1 MWCNVIKNSKKI
13 YLRIFNKQAQ
23 FLRSIK
29 MQVNN
34 IQNHNTNFGMA
45 LKINPKLKPQ
55 LQSAHFATVERL
67 QKIGK
72 EVENVK
78 LYDVCYENDIYTPTV
93 RSAMKNDSKNYF
105 AEIKRQEGLLGKPY
119 TVTCGD
125 DTYQGFNPK
134 YPSIFETLYKN
145 KAYEK
150 YKQYASLQNVHEQ
163 VAELSKI
170 LEKRDLM
177 LQRKFEAEKQTKLV
191 KENQIKE
198 QKVKQETAID
208 NLLSQY
214 QYEFEQKT
222 EKVGFWKGLVNKFTS
237 LLSK

>member
-1 MWCNVIKNSKKI
+1 
-13 YLRIFNKQAQ
+13 
-23 FLRSIK
+23 

-55 LQSAHFATVERL
+55 LRSAHFATIEHL

-78 LYDVCYENDIYTPTV
+78 LYDVCYENDIYTPAV
-93 RSAMKNDSKNYF
+93 RKVGEKDSENYF
-105 AEIKRQEGLLGKPY
+105 AEMTRQEGLLGKLY

-125 DTYQGFNPK
+125 DIYQGYNPK
-134 YPSIFETLYKN
+134 YPPIFETLYKD

-150 YKQYASLQNVHEQ
+150 YKQYASLPSVHERA
-163 VAELSKI
+163 AELSKI
-170 LEKRDLM
+170 LEERDLM
-177 LQRKFEAEKQTKLV
+177 SQRTFEAKEQAKLV

-198 QKVKQETAID
+198 QKAKQETAID

-214 QYEFEQKT
+214 QYKFEQKT
-222 EKVGFWKGLVNKFTS
+222 EKVGFWKGLANKFTS

>member
-1 MWCNVIKNSKKI
+1 
-13 YLRIFNKQAQ
+13 
-23 FLRSIK
+23 

-55 LQSAHFATVERL
+55 LRSAHFATVERL

>member
-1 MWCNVIKNSKKI
+1 
-13 YLRIFNKQAQ
+13 
-23 FLRSIK
+23 

-55 LQSAHFATVERL
+55 LQ
-67 QKIGK
+67 KIGK
-72 EVENVK
+72 EIENVK
-78 LYDVCYENDIYTPTV
+78 LYDVCYENDIYTPAV
-93 RSAMKNDSKNYF
+93 RKVGEKDSENYF
-105 AEIKRQEGLLGKPY
+105 AEMTRQEGLLGKLY

-125 DTYQGFNPK
+125 DIYQGYNPK
-134 YPSIFETLYKN
+134 YPPIFETLYKD

-150 YKQYASLQNVHEQ
+150 YKQYASLPSVHERA
-163 VAELSKI
+163 AELSKI
-170 LEKRDLM
+170 LEERDLM
-177 LQRKFEAEKQTKLV
+177 SQRTFEAKEQAKLV

-198 QKVKQETAID
+198 QKAKQETAID

-222 EKVGFWKGLVNKFTS
+222 EKVGFWKGLANKFTS

>member
-1 MWCNVIKNSKKI
+1 
-13 YLRIFNKQAQ
+13 
-23 FLRSIK
+23 

-55 LQSAHFATVERL
+55 LRSAHFATIERL

-78 LYDVCYENDIYTPTV
+78 LYDVCYENDIYTPAV
-93 RSAMKNDSKNYF
+93 RKVGEKDSENYF
-105 AEIKRQEGLLGKPY
+105 AEMTRQEGLLGKLY

-125 DTYQGFNPK
+125 DIYQGYNPK
-134 YPSIFETLYKN
+134 YPPIFETLYKD

-150 YKQYASLQNVHEQ
+150 YKQYASLPSVHERA
-163 VAELSKI
+163 AELSKI
-170 LEKRDLM
+170 LEERDLM
-177 LQRKFEAEKQTKLV
+177 SQRTFEAKEQAKLV

-198 QKVKQETAID
+198 QKAKQETAID

-214 QYEFEQKT
+214 QYKFDQKT
-222 EKVGFWKGLVNKFTS
+222 EKVGFWKGLANKFTS

>member
-1 MWCNVIKNSKKI
+1 
-13 YLRIFNKQAQ
+13 
-23 FLRSIK
+23 

-55 LQSAHFATVERL
+55 LRSAHFATVERL

-78 LYDVCYENDIYTPTV
+78 LYDVCYENDIYTPAV
-93 RSAMKNDSKNYF
+93 RKVGEKDSENYF
-105 AEIKRQEGLLGKPY
+105 AEMTRQEGLLGKLY

-125 DTYQGFNPK
+125 DIYQGYNPK
-134 YPSIFETLYKN
+134 YPPIFETLYKD

-150 YKQYASLQNVHEQ
+150 YKQYASLPSVHERA
-163 VAELSKI
+163 AELSKI
-170 LEKRDLM
+170 LEERDLM
-177 LQRKFEAEKQTKLV
+177 SQRTFEAKEQAKLV

-198 QKVKQETAID
+198 QKAKQETAID

-214 QYEFEQKT
+214 QYEFDQKT
-222 EKVGFWKGLVNKFTS
+222 ETVVFLKVLEN
-237 LLSK
+237 

>member
-1 MWCNVIKNSKKI
+1 
-13 YLRIFNKQAQ
+13 
-23 FLRSIK
+23 

-55 LQSAHFATVERL
+55 LRSAHFATIERL

-78 LYDVCYENDIYTPTV
+78 LYDVCYENDIYTPAV
-93 RSAMKNDSKNYF
+93 RKVGEKDSENYF
-105 AEIKRQEGLLGKPY
+105 AEMTRQEGLLGKLY

-125 DTYQGFNPK
+125 DIYQGYNPK
-134 YPSIFETLYKN
+134 YPPIFETLYKD

-150 YKQYASLQNVHEQ
+150 YKQYASLPSVHERA
-163 VAELSKI
+163 AELSKI
-170 LEKRDLM
+170 LEERDLM
-177 LQRKFEAEKQTKLV
+177 SQRTFEAKEQAKLV

-198 QKVKQETAID
+198 QKAKQETVID

-222 EKVGFWKGLVNKFTS
+222 EKVGFWKGLANKFTS

>member
-1 MWCNVIKNSKKI
+1 
-13 YLRIFNKQAQ
+13 
-23 FLRSIK
+23 

-34 IQNHNTNFGMA
+34 IKNHNTNFGMA

-55 LQSAHFATVERL
+55 LRSAHFATVERL

-78 LYDVCYENDIYTPTV
+78 LYDVCYENDIYTPAV
-93 RSAMKNDSKNYF
+93 RKVGEKDSENYF
-105 AEIKRQEGLLGKPY
+105 AEMTRQEGLLGKLY

-125 DTYQGFNPK
+125 DIYQGYNPK
-134 YPSIFETLYKN
+134 YPPIFETLYKD

-150 YKQYASLQNVHEQ
+150 YKQYASLPSVHERA
-163 VAELSKI
+163 AELSKI
-170 LEKRDLM
+170 LEERDLM
-177 LQRKFEAEKQTKLV
+177 SQRTFEAKEQAKLV

-198 QKVKQETAID
+198 QKAKQETAID

-214 QYEFEQKT
+214 QYEFDQKT
-222 EKVGFWKGLVNKFTS
+222 EKVGFWKGLANKFTS

>member
-1 MWCNVIKNSKKI
+1 
-13 YLRIFNKQAQ
+13 
-23 FLRSIK
+23 

-55 LQSAHFATVERL
+55 LRSAHFSTIERL

-78 LYDVCYENDIYTPTV
+78 LYDVCYENDIYTPAV
-93 RSAMKNDSKNYF
+93 RKVGEKDSENYF
-105 AEIKRQEGLLGKPY
+105 AEMTRQEGLLGKLY

-125 DTYQGFNPK
+125 DIYQGYNPK
-134 YPSIFETLYKN
+134 YPPIFETLYKD

-150 YKQYASLQNVHEQ
+150 YKQYASLPSVHERA
-163 VAELSKI
+163 AELSKI
-170 LEKRDLM
+170 LEERDLM
-177 LQRKFEAEKQTKLV
+177 SQRTFEAKEQAKLV

-198 QKVKQETAID
+198 QKAKQETAID

-214 QYEFEQKT
+214 QYKFEQKT
-222 EKVGFWKGLVNKFTS
+222 EKVGFWKGLANKFTS

>member
-1 MWCNVIKNSKKI
+1 
-13 YLRIFNKQAQ
+13 
-23 FLRSIK
+23 

-55 LQSAHFATVERL
+55 LRSAHFATIERL

-72 EVENVK
+72 DVENVK
-78 LYDVCYENDIYTPTV
+78 LYDVCYENDIYTPAV
-93 RSAMKNDSKNYF
+93 RKVGEKDSENYF
-105 AEIKRQEGLLGKPY
+105 AEMTRQEGLLGKLY

-125 DTYQGFNPK
+125 DIYQGYNPK
-134 YPSIFETLYKN
+134 YPPIFETLYKD

-150 YKQYASLQNVHEQ
+150 YKQYASLPSVHERA
-163 VAELSKI
+163 AELSKI
-170 LEKRDLM
+170 LEERDLM
-177 LQRKFEAEKQTKLV
+177 SQRTFEAKEQAKLV

-198 QKVKQETAID
+198 QKAKQETAID

-214 QYEFEQKT
+214 QYKFEQKT
-222 EKVGFWKGLVNKFTS
+222 EKVGFWKGLANKFTS

>member
-1 MWCNVIKNSKKI
+1 
-13 YLRIFNKQAQ
+13 
-23 FLRSIK
+23 

-55 LQSAHFATVERL
+55 LRSAHFATVERL

-78 LYDVCYENDIYTPTV
+78 LYDVCYENDIYTPAV
-93 RSAMKNDSKNYF
+93 RKVGEKDSENYL
-105 AEIKRQEGLLGKPY
+105 AEMTRQEGLLGKLY

-125 DTYQGFNPK
+125 DIYQGYNPK
-134 YPSIFETLYKN
+134 YPPIFETLYKD
-145 KAYEK
+145 KAYGK
-150 YKQYASLQNVHEQ
+150 YKQYASLPSVHERA
-163 VAELSKI
+163 AELSKI
-170 LEKRDLM
+170 LEERDLM
-177 LQRKFEAEKQTKLV
+177 SQRTFEAKEQAKLV

-198 QKVKQETAID
+198 QKAKQETAIN

-222 EKVGFWKGLVNKFTS
+222 EKVGFWKGLANKFTS

>member
-1 MWCNVIKNSKKI
+1 
-13 YLRIFNKQAQ
+13 
-23 FLRSIK
+23 

-34 IQNHNTNFGMA
+34 IQNRNTNFGMA

-55 LQSAHFATVERL
+55 LRSAHFATIERL

-78 LYDVCYENDIYTPTV
+78 LYDVCYENDIYTPAV
-93 RSAMKNDSKNYF
+93 RKVGEKDSENYF
-105 AEIKRQEGLLGKPY
+105 AEMTRQEGLLGKLY

-125 DTYQGFNPK
+125 DIYQGYNPK
-134 YPSIFETLYKN
+134 YPPIFETLYKD

-150 YKQYASLQNVHEQ
+150 YKQYASLPSVHERA
-163 VAELSKI
+163 AELSKI
-170 LEKRDLM
+170 LEERDLM
-177 LQRKFEAEKQTKLV
+177 SQRTFEAKEQAKLV

-198 QKVKQETAID
+198 QKAKQETAID

-214 QYEFEQKT
+214 QYKFEQKT
-222 EKVGFWKGLVNKFTS
+222 EKVGFWKGLANKFTS

>member
-55 LQSAHFATVERL
+55 LQSAHFATIERL

-150 YKQYASLQNVHEQ
+150 YKQYASLQNRY
-163 VAELSKI
+163 S
-170 LEKRDLM
+170 
-177 LQRKFEAEKQTKLV
+177 
-191 KENQIKE
+191 
-198 QKVKQETAID
+198 
-208 NLLSQY
+208 NLRS
-214 QYEFEQKT
+214 
-222 EKVGFWKGLVNKFTS
+222 
-237 LLSK
+237 

>member
-1 MWCNVIKNSKKI
+1 
-13 YLRIFNKQAQ
+13 
-23 FLRSIK
+23 

-55 LQSAHFATVERL
+55 LRSAHFATIERL

-72 EVENVK
+72 DVENVK
-78 LYDVCYENDIYTPTV
+78 LYDVCYENDIYTPAV
-93 RSAMKNDSKNYF
+93 RKVGEKDSENYF
-105 AEIKRQEGLLGKPY
+105 AEMTRQEGLLGKLY

-125 DTYQGFNPK
+125 DIYQGYNPK
-134 YPSIFETLYKN
+134 YPPIFETLYKD

-150 YKQYASLQNVHEQ
+150 YKQYASLPSVHERA
-163 VAELSKI
+163 AELSKI
-170 LEKRDLM
+170 LEERDLM
-177 LQRKFEAEKQTKLV
+177 SQRTFEAKEQAKLV

-198 QKVKQETAID
+198 QKAKQETAID

-214 QYEFEQKT
+214 QYEFEQKP
-222 EKVGFWKGLVNKFTS
+222 EKVGFWKGLANKFTS

>member
-1 MWCNVIKNSKKI
+1 
-13 YLRIFNKQAQ
+13 
-23 FLRSIK
+23 

-55 LQSAHFATVERL
+55 LRSAHFSTIERL

-78 LYDVCYENDIYTPTV
+78 LYDVCYENDIYTPAV
-93 RSAMKNDSKNYF
+93 RKVGEKDSENYF
-105 AEIKRQEGLLGKPY
+105 AEMTRQEGLLGKLY

-125 DTYQGFNPK
+125 DIYQGYNPK
-134 YPSIFETLYKN
+134 YPPIFETLYKD

-150 YKQYASLQNVHEQ
+150 YKQYASLPSVHERA
-163 VAELSKI
+163 AELSKI
-170 LEKRDLM
+170 LEERDLM
-177 LQRKFEAEKQTKLV
+177 SQRTFEAKEQAKLV

-198 QKVKQETAID
+198 QKAKQETAID

-222 EKVGFWKGLVNKFTS
+222 EKVGFWKGLANKFTS

>member
-1 MWCNVIKNSKKI
+1 
-13 YLRIFNKQAQ
+13 
-23 FLRSIK
+23 

-55 LQSAHFATVERL
+55 LRSAHFATIERL

-78 LYDVCYENDIYTPTV
+78 LYDVCYENDIYTPAV
-93 RSAMKNDSKNYF
+93 RKVGEKDSENYF
-105 AEIKRQEGLLGKPY
+105 AEMTRQEGLLGKLY

-125 DTYQGFNPK
+125 DIYQGYNPK
-134 YPSIFETLYKN
+134 YPPIFETLYKD

-150 YKQYASLQNVHEQ
+150 YKQYASLPSVHERA
-163 VAELSKI
+163 AELSKI
-170 LEKRDLM
+170 LEERDLM
-177 LQRKFEAEKQTKLV
+177 SQRTFEAKEQAKLV

-198 QKVKQETAID
+198 QKAKQEKAID

-222 EKVGFWKGLVNKFTS
+222 EKVGFWKGLANKFTS

>member
-1 MWCNVIKNSKKI
+1 
-13 YLRIFNKQAQ
+13 
-23 FLRSIK
+23 

-34 IQNHNTNFGMA
+34 IKNHNTNFGMA

-55 LQSAHFATVERL
+55 LRSAHFATVERL

-78 LYDVCYENDIYTPTV
+78 LYDVCYENDIYTPAV
-93 RSAMKNDSKNYF
+93 RKVGEKDSENYF
-105 AEIKRQEGLLGKPY
+105 AEMTRQEGLLGKLY

-125 DTYQGFNPK
+125 DIYQGYNPK
-134 YPSIFETLYKN
+134 YPPIFETLYKD

-150 YKQYASLQNVHEQ
+150 YKQYASLPSVHERA
-163 VAELSKI
+163 AELSKI
-170 LEKRDLM
+170 LEERDLM
-177 LQRKFEAEKQTKLV
+177 SQRTFEAKEQAKLV

-198 QKVKQETAID
+198 QKAKQETAID

-222 EKVGFWKGLVNKFTS
+222 ENVGFWKGLANKFTS

>member
-1 MWCNVIKNSKKI
+1 
-13 YLRIFNKQAQ
+13 
-23 FLRSIK
+23 

-55 LQSAHFATVERL
+55 LRSAHFATIERL

-78 LYDVCYENDIYTPTV
+78 LYDVCYENDIYTPAV
-93 RSAMKNDSKNYF
+93 RKVGEKDSENYF
-105 AEIKRQEGLLGKPY
+105 AEMTRQEGLLGKLY

-125 DTYQGFNPK
+125 DIYQGYNPK
-134 YPSIFETLYKN
+134 YPPIFETLYKD

-150 YKQYASLQNVHEQ
+150 YKQYASLPSVHERA
-163 VAELSKI
+163 AELSKI
-170 LEKRDLM
+170 LEERDLM
-177 LQRKFEAEKQTKLV
+177 SQRTFEAKEQAKLV

-222 EKVGFWKGLVNKFTS
+222 EKVGFWKGLANKFTS

>member
-1 MWCNVIKNSKKI
+1 
-13 YLRIFNKQAQ
+13 
-23 FLRSIK
+23 
-29 MQVNN
+29 MQVSN

-55 LQSAHFATVERL
+55 LRSAHFATIERL

-78 LYDVCYENDIYTPTV
+78 LYDVCYENDIYTPAV
-93 RSAMKNDSKNYF
+93 RKVGEKDSENYF
-105 AEIKRQEGLLGKPY
+105 AEMTRQEGLLGKLY

-125 DTYQGFNPK
+125 DIYQGYNPK
-134 YPSIFETLYKN
+134 YPPIFETLYKD

-150 YKQYASLQNVHEQ
+150 YKQYASLPSVHERA
-163 VAELSKI
+163 AELSKI
-170 LEKRDLM
+170 LEERDLM
-177 LQRKFEAEKQTKLV
+177 SQRTFEAKEQAKLV

-198 QKVKQETAID
+198 QKAKQETAID

-222 EKVGFWKGLVNKFTS
+222 EKVGFWKGLANKFTS

>member
-1 MWCNVIKNSKKI
+1 
-13 YLRIFNKQAQ
+13 
-23 FLRSIK
+23 

-55 LQSAHFATVERL
+55 LRSAHFATIERL

-78 LYDVCYENDIYTPTV
+78 LYDVCYENDIYTPAV
-93 RSAMKNDSKNYF
+93 RKVGEKDSENYF
-105 AEIKRQEGLLGKPY
+105 AEMTRQEGLLGKLY

-125 DTYQGFNPK
+125 DIYQGYNPK
-134 YPSIFETLYKN
+134 YPPIFETLYKD

-150 YKQYASLQNVHEQ
+150 YKQYASLPSVHERA
-163 VAELSKI
+163 AELSKI
-170 LEKRDLM
+170 LEERDLM
-177 LQRKFEAEKQTKLV
+177 SQRTFEAKEQAKLV

-198 QKVKQETAID
+198 QKAKQETAID

-214 QYEFEQKT
+214 QYEFDQKT
-222 EKVGFWKGLVNKFTS
+222 EKVGFWKGLANKFTS

>member
-1 MWCNVIKNSKKI
+1 
-13 YLRIFNKQAQ
+13 
-23 FLRSIK
+23 

-55 LQSAHFATVERL
+55 LRSAHFATVERL

-78 LYDVCYENDIYTPTV
+78 LYDVCYENDIYTPAV
-93 RSAMKNDSKNYF
+93 RKVGEKDSENYF
-105 AEIKRQEGLLGKPY
+105 AEMTRQEGLLGKLY

-125 DTYQGFNPK
+125 DIYQGYNPK
-134 YPSIFETLYKN
+134 YPPIFETLYKD

-150 YKQYASLQNVHEQ
+150 YKQYASLPSVHERA
-163 VAELSKI
+163 AELSKI
-170 LEKRDLM
+170 LEERDLM
-177 LQRKFEAEKQTKLV
+177 SQRTFEAKEQAKLV

-198 QKVKQETAID
+198 QKAKQETAID

-214 QYEFEQKT
+214 QYKFEQKNRKSWFL
-222 EKVGFWKGLVNKFTS
+222 ERF
-237 LLSK
+237 SK

>member
-1 MWCNVIKNSKKI
+1 
-13 YLRIFNKQAQ
+13 
-23 FLRSIK
+23 

-34 IQNHNTNFGMA
+34 IKNHNTNFGMA

-55 LQSAHFATVERL
+55 LRSAHFATVERL

-78 LYDVCYENDIYTPTV
+78 LYDVCYENDIYTPAV
-93 RSAMKNDSKNYF
+93 RKVGEKDSENYF
-105 AEIKRQEGLLGKPY
+105 AEMTRQEGLLGKLY

-125 DTYQGFNPK
+125 DIYQGYNPK
-134 YPSIFETLYKN
+134 YPPIFETLYKD

-150 YKQYASLQNVHEQ
+150 YKQYASLPSVHERA
-163 VAELSKI
+163 AELSKI
-170 LEKRDLM
+170 LEERDLM
-177 LQRKFEAEKQTKLV
+177 SQRTFEAKEQAKLV

-198 QKVKQETAID
+198 QKAKQETAID

-214 QYEFEQKT
+214 QYKFEQKT
-222 EKVGFWKGLVNKFTS
+222 EKVGFWKGLANKFTS

>member
-1 MWCNVIKNSKKI
+1 
-13 YLRIFNKQAQ
+13 
-23 FLRSIK
+23 

-55 LQSAHFATVERL
+55 LRSAHFATIERL

-78 LYDVCYENDIYTPTV
+78 LYDVCYENDIYTPAV
-93 RSAMKNDSKNYF
+93 RKVGEKDSENYF
-105 AEIKRQEGLLGKPY
+105 AEMTRQEGLLGKLY
-119 TVTCGD
+119 RVTCGD
-125 DTYQGFNPK
+125 DIYQGYNPK
-134 YPSIFETLYKN
+134 YPPIFETLYKD

-150 YKQYASLQNVHEQ
+150 YKQYASLPSVHERA
-163 VAELSKI
+163 AELSKI
-170 LEKRDLM
+170 LEERDLM
-177 LQRKFEAEKQTKLV
+177 SQRTFEAKEQAKLV

-198 QKVKQETAID
+198 QKAKQETAID

-222 EKVGFWKGLVNKFTS
+222 EKVGFWKGLANKFTS

>member
-1 MWCNVIKNSKKI
+1 
-13 YLRIFNKQAQ
+13 
-23 FLRSIK
+23 

-55 LQSAHFATVERL
+55 LRSAHFATIERL

-72 EVENVK
+72 DVENVK
-78 LYDVCYENDIYTPTV
+78 LYDVCYENDIYTPAV
-93 RSAMKNDSKNYF
+93 RKAGEKDSENYF
-105 AEIKRQEGLLGKPY
+105 AEMTRQEGLLGKLY

-125 DTYQGFNPK
+125 DIYQGYNPK
-134 YPSIFETLYKN
+134 YPPIFETLYKD

-150 YKQYASLQNVHEQ
+150 YKQYASLPSVHERA
-163 VAELSKI
+163 AELSKI
-170 LEKRDLM
+170 LEERDLM
-177 LQRKFEAEKQTKLV
+177 SQRTFEAEKQAKLV

-198 QKVKQETAID
+198 QKAKQETAID

-222 EKVGFWKGLVNKFTS
+222 EKVGFWKGLANKFTS

>member
-1 MWCNVIKNSKKI
+1 
-13 YLRIFNKQAQ
+13 
-23 FLRSIK
+23 

-55 LQSAHFATVERL
+55 LRSAHFATIERL

-78 LYDVCYENDIYTPTV
+78 LYDVCYENDIYTPAV
-93 RSAMKNDSKNYF
+93 RKVGEKDSENYF
-105 AEIKRQEGLLGKPY
+105 AEMTRQEGLLGKLY

-125 DTYQGFNPK
+125 DIYQGYNPK
-134 YPSIFETLYKN
+134 YPPIFETLYKD

-150 YKQYASLQNVHEQ
+150 YKQYSSLPSVHERA
-163 VAELSKI
+163 AELSKI
-170 LEKRDLM
+170 LEERDLM
-177 LQRKFEAEKQTKLV
+177 SQRTFEAKEQAKLV

-198 QKVKQETAID
+198 QKAKQETAID

-222 EKVGFWKGLVNKFTS
+222 EKVGFWKGLANKFTS

>member
-1 MWCNVIKNSKKI
+1 
-13 YLRIFNKQAQ
+13 
-23 FLRSIK
+23 

-34 IQNHNTNFGMA
+34 IQNQNTNFGMA

-55 LQSAHFATVERL
+55 LRSAHFATIERL

-78 LYDVCYENDIYTPTV
+78 LYDVCYENDIYTPAV
-93 RSAMKNDSKNYF
+93 RKVGEKDSENYF
-105 AEIKRQEGLLGKPY
+105 AEMTRQEGLLGKLY

-125 DTYQGFNPK
+125 DIYQGYNPK
-134 YPSIFETLYKN
+134 YPPIFETLYKD

-150 YKQYASLQNVHEQ
+150 YKQYASLPSVHERA
-163 VAELSKI
+163 AELSKI
-170 LEKRDLM
+170 LEERDLM
-177 LQRKFEAEKQTKLV
+177 SQRTFEAKEQAKLV

-198 QKVKQETAID
+198 QKAKQETAID

-222 EKVGFWKGLVNKFTS
+222 EKVGFWKGLANKFTS

>member
-1 MWCNVIKNSKKI
+1 
-13 YLRIFNKQAQ
+13 
-23 FLRSIK
+23 

-55 LQSAHFATVERL
+55 LRSAHFATIERL

-78 LYDVCYENDIYTPTV
+78 LYDVCYENDIYTPAV
-93 RSAMKNDSKNYF
+93 RKVGEKDSENYF
-105 AEIKRQEGLLGKPY
+105 AEMTRQEGLLGKLY

-125 DTYQGFNPK
+125 DIYQGYNPK
-134 YPSIFETLYKN
+134 YPPIFETLYKD

-150 YKQYASLQNVHEQ
+150 YKQYASLPSVHERA
-163 VAELSKI
+163 AELSKM
-170 LEKRDLM
+170 LEERDLM
-177 LQRKFEAEKQTKLV
+177 SQRTFEAKEQAKLV

-198 QKVKQETAID
+198 QKAKQETAID

-214 QYEFEQKT
+214 QYEFEQKP
-222 EKVGFWKGLVNKFTS
+222 EKVGFWKGLANKFTS

>member
-1 MWCNVIKNSKKI
+1 
-13 YLRIFNKQAQ
+13 
-23 FLRSIK
+23 

-55 LQSAHFATVERL
+55 LRSAHFATIERL

-78 LYDVCYENDIYTPTV
+78 LYDVCYENDIYTPAV
-93 RSAMKNDSKNYF
+93 RKVGEKDSENYF
-105 AEIKRQEGLLGKPY
+105 AEMTRQEGLLGKLY

-125 DTYQGFNPK
+125 DIYQGYNPK
-134 YPSIFETLYKN
+134 YPPIFETLYKD

-150 YKQYASLQNVHEQ
+150 YKQYASLPSVHERA
-163 VAELSKI
+163 AELSKI
-170 LEKRDLM
+170 LEERDLM
-177 LQRKFEAEKQTKLV
+177 SQRTFEAKEQAKLV

-198 QKVKQETAID
+198 QKAKQETAID
-208 NLLSQY
+208 NFLSQY
-214 QYEFEQKT
+214 QYKFEQKT
-222 EKVGFWKGLVNKFTS
+222 EKVGFWKGLANKFTS

>member
-1 MWCNVIKNSKKI
+1 
-13 YLRIFNKQAQ
+13 
-23 FLRSIK
+23 

-34 IQNHNTNFGMA
+34 IQNHNTNFSMA

-55 LQSAHFATVERL
+55 LRSAHFATIERL

-78 LYDVCYENDIYTPTV
+78 LYDVCYENDIYTPAV
-93 RSAMKNDSKNYF
+93 RKVGEKDSENYF
-105 AEIKRQEGLLGKPY
+105 AEMTRQEGLLGKLY

-125 DTYQGFNPK
+125 DIYQGYNPK
-134 YPSIFETLYKN
+134 YPPIFETLYKD

-150 YKQYASLQNVHEQ
+150 YKQYASLPSVHERA
-163 VAELSKI
+163 AELSKI
-170 LEKRDLM
+170 LEERDLM
-177 LQRKFEAEKQTKLV
+177 SQRTFEAKEQAKLV

-198 QKVKQETAID
+198 QKAKQETAID

-222 EKVGFWKGLVNKFTS
+222 EKVGFWKGLANKFTS

>member
-1 MWCNVIKNSKKI
+1 
-13 YLRIFNKQAQ
+13 
-23 FLRSIK
+23 

-55 LQSAHFATVERL
+55 LRSAHFATIERL

-78 LYDVCYENDIYTPTV
+78 LYDVCYENDIYTPAV
-93 RSAMKNDSKNYF
+93 RKVGEKDSENYF
-105 AEIKRQEGLLGKPY
+105 AEMTRQEGLLGKLY

-125 DTYQGFNPK
+125 DIYQGYNPK
-134 YPSIFETLYKN
+134 YPPIFETLYKD

-150 YKQYASLQNVHEQ
+150 YKQYASLPSVHERA
-163 VAELSKI
+163 AELSKI
-170 LEKRDLM
+170 LEERDLM
-177 LQRKFEAEKQTKLV
+177 SQRTFEAKDQAKLV

-198 QKVKQETAID
+198 QKAKQETAID

-222 EKVGFWKGLVNKFTS
+222 EKVGFWKGLANKFTS

>member
-1 MWCNVIKNSKKI
+1 
-13 YLRIFNKQAQ
+13 
-23 FLRSIK
+23 

-34 IQNHNTNFGMA
+34 IQNQNTNFGMA

-55 LQSAHFATVERL
+55 LRSAHFATIERL

-78 LYDVCYENDIYTPTV
+78 LYDVCYENDIYTPAV
-93 RSAMKNDSKNYF
+93 RKVGEKDSENYF
-105 AEIKRQEGLLGKPY
+105 AEMTRQEGLLGKLY

-125 DTYQGFNPK
+125 DIYQGYNPK
-134 YPSIFETLYKN
+134 YPPIFETLYKD

-150 YKQYASLQNVHEQ
+150 YKQYASLPSVHERA
-163 VAELSKI
+163 AELSKI
-170 LEKRDLM
+170 LEERDLM
-177 LQRKFEAEKQTKLV
+177 SQRTFEAKEQAKIV

-198 QKVKQETAID
+198 QKAKQETAID

-222 EKVGFWKGLVNKFTS
+222 EKVGFWKGLANKFTS

>member
-1 MWCNVIKNSKKI
+1 
-13 YLRIFNKQAQ
+13 
-23 FLRSIK
+23 

-34 IQNHNTNFGMA
+34 IQNHNTNFCMA

-55 LQSAHFATVERL
+55 LRSAHFATIERL

-78 LYDVCYENDIYTPTV
+78 LYDVCYENDIYTPAV
-93 RSAMKNDSKNYF
+93 RKVGEKDSENYF
-105 AEIKRQEGLLGKPY
+105 AEMTRQEGLLGKLY

-125 DTYQGFNPK
+125 DIYQGYNPK
-134 YPSIFETLYKN
+134 YPPIFETLYKD

-150 YKQYASLQNVHEQ
+150 YKQYASLPSVHERA
-163 VAELSKI
+163 AELSKI
-170 LEKRDLM
+170 LEERDLM
-177 LQRKFEAEKQTKLV
+177 SQRTFEAKEQAKLV

-198 QKVKQETAID
+198 QKAKQETAID

-222 EKVGFWKGLVNKFTS
+222 EKVGFWKGLANKFTS

>member
-1 MWCNVIKNSKKI
+1 
-13 YLRIFNKQAQ
+13 
-23 FLRSIK
+23 

-55 LQSAHFATVERL
+55 LRSAHFATIERL

-78 LYDVCYENDIYTPTV
+78 LYDVCYENDIYTPAV
-93 RSAMKNDSKNYF
+93 RKVGEKDSENYF
-105 AEIKRQEGLLGKPY
+105 AEMTRQEGLLGKLY

-125 DTYQGFNPK
+125 DIYQGYNPK
-134 YPSIFETLYKN
+134 YPPIFETLYKD

-150 YKQYASLQNVHEQ
+150 YKQYASLPSVHERA
-163 VAELSKI
+163 VELSKI
-170 LEKRDLM
+170 LEERDLM
-177 LQRKFEAEKQTKLV
+177 SQRTFEAKEQAKLV

-198 QKVKQETAID
+198 QKAKQETAID

-214 QYEFEQKT
+214 QYEFDQKT
-222 EKVGFWKGLVNKFTS
+222 EKVGFWKGLANKFTS

>member
-1 MWCNVIKNSKKI
+1 
-13 YLRIFNKQAQ
+13 
-23 FLRSIK
+23 

-45 LKINPKLKPQ
+45 LKINPKLKSQ

-78 LYDVCYENDIYTPTV
+78 LYDVCYENDIYTPAV
-93 RSAMKNDSKNYF
+93 RKVGEKDSENYF
-105 AEIKRQEGLLGKPY
+105 AEMTRQEGLLGKLY

-125 DTYQGFNPK
+125 DIYQGYNPK
-134 YPSIFETLYKN
+134 YPPIFETLYKD

-150 YKQYASLQNVHEQ
+150 YKQYASLPSVHERA
-163 VAELSKI
+163 AELSKM
-170 LEKRDLM
+170 LEERDLM
-177 LQRKFEAEKQTKLV
+177 SQRTFEAKEQAKLV

-198 QKVKQETAID
+198 QKAKQETAID

-214 QYEFEQKT
+214 QYEFEQKP
-222 EKVGFWKGLVNKFTS
+222 EKVGFWKGLANKFTS